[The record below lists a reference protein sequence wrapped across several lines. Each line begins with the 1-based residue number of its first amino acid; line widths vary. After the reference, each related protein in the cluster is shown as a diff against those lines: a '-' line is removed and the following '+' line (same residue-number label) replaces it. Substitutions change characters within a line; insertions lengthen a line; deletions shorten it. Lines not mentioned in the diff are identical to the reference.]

1 MFPAGFSFQYHS
13 MTPDLTYRDNFIE
26 ALAELHDAETRLL
39 EVLPILA
46 SSAVH
51 PELKATFKT
60 HLAQT
65 RAQTERLE
73 QIIAELGEPP
83 LAPATEAVSLIIA
96 GARASITHTID
107 PDARD
112 AWLISAAQH
121 IERHAI
127 SVYGRARTYA
137 RLLGLERANELLYAS
152 LHETALASIQLSDL
166 STWLGAQTRA
176 VSSA

>member
-1 MFPAGFSFQYHS
+1 

-26 ALAELHDAETRLL
+26 ALAELHDAETQLL

-51 PELKATFKT
+51 PELKATFKN

-65 RAQTERLE
+65 RAQTDRLE
-73 QIIAELGEPP
+73 QILTEIGEPP
-83 LAPATEAVSLIIA
+83 LTRVSDAISLIIA
-96 GARASITHTID
+96 GARASIQRSID
-107 PDARD
+107 PVARD

-127 SVYGRARTYA
+127 SAYGRARTYA

-152 LHETALASIQLSDL
+152 LHETAQASIQLSDL
-166 STWLGAQTRA
+166 SSWLGSQNRA